1 MSKTEGRDQG
11 VTSTTEAAVGKT
23 IIVLLCVPTS
33 SRSNMLLLKAS
44 CNIPVNCHVWDK
56 DKSKEFPRIMDLV
69 FLGEARYIGFLKQ
82 LINIQS
88 VSINSKSILELE
100 QSGMPRK
107 IVSKAYN
114 FLCRTTPQNIFY
126 SFEINFSV
134 WQTEERQANSS
145 NNYSQGK

>member
-56 DKSKEFPRIMDLV
+56 DKSKEFPRIMDMV
-69 FLGEARYIGFLKQ
+69 FLGEARYIGFLK
-82 LINIQS
+82 
-88 VSINSKSILELE
+88 
-100 QSGMPRK
+100 
-107 IVSKAYN
+107 
-114 FLCRTTPQNIFY
+114 
-126 SFEINFSV
+126 
-134 WQTEERQANSS
+134 
-145 NNYSQGK
+145 

>member
-1 MSKTEGRDQG
+1 MSKTAGRDQG
-11 VTSTTEAAVGKT
+11 VTSTTEAVVGKT
-23 IIVLLCVPTS
+23 IIILCAPTS
-33 SRSNMLLLKAS
+33 LKSDMLLLEAS

-56 DKSKEFPRIMDLV
+56 DKNKEFPRTMAMV

-100 QSGMPRK
+100 QLGMPRK
-107 IVSKAYN
+107 IASKAYN
-114 FLCRTTPQNIFY
+114 FLCRTTTQNIFY

-134 WQTEERQANSS
+134 WQTKREASKFQ
-145 NNYSQGK
+145 